1 MTATTI
7 ATKEK
12 TRMQLRTLALATALA
27 CTTAAWA
34 QAPEASAPAAPA
46 ATAAAASQSAAISSF
61 GAMDVA
67 RQTTWLSGQVQAN
80 AFADWSDDDILAM
93 AQAMKPE
100 TLLRWL
106 RAEVAKL
113 PEYEYRMRRQERV
126 KDQWQSQPALML
138 IRYRNAPRQVYARWL
153 KGGAHAGQEIIYDET
168 VRKDEMYGHLGGLFG
183 FAAIWSALDG
193 SLAKSQSN
201 HTARELGLQFIVDT
215 VERDGRAHV
224 AAGGSGKFN
233 EAKMVTEGGERML
246 RLTWDAPSG
255 PPTFYAKRVR
265 LYFDLKNP
273 WVRVEEA
280 WDASGN
286 QAEKIVIESVT
297 RKTWN
302 DQTFN
307 PKNPEYKF

>member
-1 MTATTI
+1 MSTTTI
-7 ATKEK
+7 AQE
-12 TRMQLRTLALATALA
+12 TRMQLRALVLAAALAWS
-27 CTTAAWA
+27 TAA
-34 QAPEASAPAAPA
+34 QPQTPEASAPAATGA
-46 ATAAAASQSAAISSF
+46 ATPSVAAIGSF
-61 GAMDVA
+61 AAMDVT
-67 RQTTWLSGQVQAN
+67 RQTAWLSSQVHAN
-80 AFADWSDDDILAM
+80 AFANWSDEDILAM

-100 TLLRWL
+100 TLVRWL

-126 KDQWQSQPALML
+126 KDQWQSQPSLML
-138 IRYRNAPRQVYARWL
+138 VRYRNAPRQVYARWL

-168 VRKDEMYGHLGGLFG
+168 VRKDEMYGHLGGVFG

-193 SLAKSQSN
+193 ALAKSQSN
-201 HTARELGLQFIVDT
+201 HTARELGLQFIVDS

-224 AAGGSGKFN
+224 AAGGTGKFN
-233 EAKMVTEGGERML
+233 DARVVTENGERML

-255 PPTFYAKRVR
+255 PPAFYAKRVS
-265 LYFDLKNP
+265 LYFDLRNP
-273 WVRVEEA
+273 WVRIEES
-280 WDASGN
+280 WDESGN
-286 QAEKIVIESVT
+286 QLEKIVIESVT

>member
-1 MTATTI
+1 
-7 ATKEK
+7 
-12 TRMQLRTLALATALA
+12 MQLRTLALATVLA
-27 CTTAAWA
+27 GAAHAWA
-34 QAPEASAPAAPA
+34 QPAAPDASASA
-46 ATAAAASQSAAISSF
+46 AAAPTAASATASQSAAIGSF
-61 GAMDVA
+61 AAMDIA
-67 RQTTWLSGQVQAN
+67 RQTAWLTSQVNAN
-80 AFADWSDDDILAM
+80 AFAAWSDEDVLAM

-100 TLLRWL
+100 TLVRWL
-106 RAEVAKL
+106 KAEVARL

-168 VRKDEMYGHLGGLFG
+168 VRKDEMYGHLGGLVG
-183 FAAIWSALDG
+183 FVAIWSALDG

-201 HTARELGLQFIVDT
+201 HTARELGLQFIVDS

-233 EAKMVTEGGERML
+233 EAKMVTEDGERML

-273 WVRVEEA
+273 WVRIEEA
-280 WDASGN
+280 WDESGN
-286 QAEKIVIESVT
+286 QLEKIVIESVT

>member
-1 MTATTI
+1 M
-7 ATKEK
+7 
-12 TRMQLRTLALATALA
+12 RLRALALAATLA
-27 CTTAAWA
+27 CAATAWA
-34 QAPEASAPAAPA
+34 QPAAPDASAPAATTA
-46 ATAAAASQSAAISSF
+46 ATSAASQSAAINAF
-61 GAMDVA
+61 AAMDIA
-67 RQTTWLSGQVQAN
+67 KQTAWLGSQVHAN
-80 AFADWSDDDILAM
+80 AFASWPDEDVLAM

-100 TLLRWL
+100 TLVRWL
-106 RAEVAKL
+106 KAEVAKL

-126 KDQWQSQPALML
+126 KGQWQSQPALML
-138 IRYRNAPRQVYARWL
+138 VRYRDAPRQLYARWL

-168 VRKDEMYGHLGGLFG
+168 VRKDAMYGHLGGLVG
-183 FAAIWSALDG
+183 FVAIWSALDG
-193 SLAKSQSN
+193 ALAKSQSN

-233 EAKMVTEGGERML
+233 EAKLVTEDGERML

-273 WVRVEEA
+273 WVRIEES
-280 WDASGN
+280 WDESGN
-286 QAEKIVIESVT
+286 QLEKIVIESVT

>member
-1 MTATTI
+1 MRLGTLGLA
-7 ATKEK
+7 A
-12 TRMQLRTLALATALA
+12 TLACAAG
-27 CTTAAWA
+27 AWA
-34 QAPEASAPAAPA
+34 QPAAPEASAPAAASAP
-46 ATAAAASQSAAISSF
+46 ASQSAAIGSF
-61 GAMDVA
+61 AAMDVA
-67 RQTTWLSGQVQAN
+67 RQTAWLGAQVHGN
-80 AFADWSDDDILAM
+80 AFAGWSDDDILAM
-93 AQAMKPE
+93 AQAMKAD

-106 RAEVAKL
+106 RAEVNAL

-138 IRYRNAPRQVYARWL
+138 VRYRHAPRQVCARWL

-168 VRKDEMYGHLGGLFG
+168 VRKNEMYGHLGGLVG
-183 FAAIWSALDG
+183 FVAVWSALDG
-193 SLAKSQSN
+193 TLAKSQSN

-233 EAKMVTEGGERML
+233 EAKVVTEDGERML

-255 PPTFYAKRVR
+255 PPAFYAKRVR

-280 WDASGN
+280 WDESGN
-286 QAEKIVIESVT
+286 QLEKIVIESVT